1 MSDNKKVLL
10 AYQHIVNC
18 CREINLLIAELRF
31 DLEALEE
38 VETQPP
44 PPTPPAKKPSLVLTM
59 DDIKPPSA
67 PQPPSA
73 PKISTMSADPTLEK
87 EYKFCVEDGKCRCGG
102 KSRNKSLESK
112 MTLDAFKIH
121 RRRHRQHIRWFGEQ
135 SLEASD

>member
-38 VETQPP
+38 VETHVP

-59 DDIKPPSA
+59 DDIKPP
-67 PQPPSA
+67 PPP
-73 PKISTMSADPTLEK
+73 PKKPRVSEDLTLEK
-87 EYKFCVEDGKCRCGG
+87 EYKFCVVDGKCRCGG
-102 KSRNKSLESK
+102 RNRNKALEDA

-135 SLEASD
+135 SLED